1 MGIGRNG
8 GGVEPTGP
16 GRLKRRL
23 TMVSVLNR
31 SISNSRA
38 TQLRPRSL
46 DAPFTHIYAMAA
58 PDLLKQLE
66 VKKRVVARTMK
77 DLQLYR
83 QEELDERAKVDKLKA
98 NSADPYD
105 IKYAESILQEAVAMV
120 PDAVQRLRAAHCDLK
135 SFLDSN
141 AAEISSDQL
150 TESTNLIQ
158 NAVTMVDA

>member
-1 MGIGRNG
+1 M
-8 GGVEPTGP
+8 
-16 GRLKRRL
+16 
-23 TMVSVLNR
+23 
-31 SISNSRA
+31 A
-38 TQLRPRSL
+38 T
-46 DAPFTHIYAMAA
+46 

-66 VKKRVVARTMK
+66 VKKNVIARTMK

-98 NSADPYD
+98 NNADPYD

-120 PDAVQRLRAAHCDLK
+120 PDAVQRPRAAHRDLA

-141 AAEISSDQL
+141 AAEISGDQL

-158 NAVTMVDA
+158 TAVTMVDA